1 MSVVGVLR
9 VKLRFL
15 LCLLA
20 GIFLHACATSAA
32 PVVETGDRYM
42 SQAATIE
49 DYKLGAGDKIR
60 MTVYNEPTLSGEFS
74 VSADG
79 ALSLPLL
86 GDVQAIGKSPAEVAT
101 LVQTRLAD
109 GYLREP
115 KVSIEVTAYR
125 PFFILGE
132 VSAPGQYP
140 YASGLT
146 VLNAVATAQGFT
158 PRASRKVVYIRRSG
172 ATTEETYR
180 LTPDLIVRP
189 GDTIRVG
196 ERYF

>member
-1 MSVVGVLR
+1 M
-9 VKLRFL
+9 
-15 LCLLA
+15 
-20 GIFLHACATSAA
+20 
-32 PVVETGDRYM
+32 VEAGDRYM
-42 SQAATIE
+42 SQSVAVE
-49 DYKLGAGDKIR
+49 DYKLGAGDKVR
-60 MTVYNEPTLSGEFS
+60 MTVFNEPTLSGEFS

-86 GDVQAIGKSPAEVAT
+86 GDVQAVGRSPVEIAKI
-101 LVQTRLAD
+101 VQTRLSD
-109 GYLREP
+109 GYIREP
-115 KVSIEVTAYR
+115 KVSVEVTAYR

-132 VSAPGQYP
+132 VTAPGQYP
-140 YASGLT
+140 YASGLA

-172 ATTEETYR
+172 STAEETYR
-180 LTPDLIVRP
+180 LTPDLSVRP

>member
-1 MSVVGVLR
+1 MTQAS
-9 VKLRFL
+9 
-15 LCLLA
+15 
-20 GIFLHACATSAA
+20 SA
-32 PVVETGDRYM
+32 V
-42 SQAATIE
+42 E

-60 MTVYNEPTLSGEFS
+60 MTVFNEPTLSGEFS

-86 GDVQAIGKSPAEVAT
+86 GDVQAVGNSPAQIAA

-109 GYLREP
+109 GYIRDP

-132 VSAPGQYP
+132 VTAPGQYP

-172 ATTEETYR
+172 ATSEETYQ
-180 LTPDLIVRP
+180 LTPDLVVRP
-189 GDTIRVG
+189 GDTIRIG

>member
-1 MSVVGVLR
+1 MTQASSVV
-9 VKLRFL
+9 
-15 LCLLA
+15 
-20 GIFLHACATSAA
+20 
-32 PVVETGDRYM
+32 
-42 SQAATIE
+42 E

-60 MTVYNEPTLSGEFS
+60 MTVFNEPTLSGEFS

-86 GDVQAIGKSPAEVAT
+86 GDVQAVGKSPAQIAT

-109 GYLREP
+109 GYIRDP

-132 VSAPGQYP
+132 VTAPGQYP

-172 ATTEETYR
+172 ATSEETYQ
-180 LTPDLIVRP
+180 LTPDLVVRP
-189 GDTIRVG
+189 GDTIRIG

>member
-1 MSVVGVLR
+1 MAQSSASSSV
-9 VKLRFL
+9 
-15 LCLLA
+15 
-20 GIFLHACATSAA
+20 
-32 PVVETGDRYM
+32 
-42 SQAATIE
+42 E

-60 MTVYNEPTLSGEFS
+60 MTVFNEPTLSGEFS

-86 GDVQAIGKSPAEVAT
+86 GDVQAAGKSPAEMGS
-101 LVQTRLAD
+101 LVQKRLAD
-109 GYLREP
+109 GYIREP

-132 VSAPGQYP
+132 VKSPGQYP

-172 ATTEETYR
+172 ATAEETYR
-180 LTPDLIVRP
+180 LSPDLSVRP